1 MENLCSSRHPTP
13 PHPFLKFATWYC
25 GLSPSLSLE
34 KHGCLS
40 KDSRLG
46 RRARTLPSNSTS
58 IRRIVLAVDENW
70 RQLTRAKR
78 IYSWEFCRHLISSGV
93 LHDLS
98 TLRCLFYLWYRHDA
112 RYEAATVRVCCGCPC
127 SCCNSHD
134 SSRKPKNDGIF
145 DGKILEKL
153 PLGTFHFYSDPPLWM
168 RRFLQV
174 KFWGKIAS
182 EGSKVK
188 ERTIEILS

>member
-1 MENLCSSRHPTP
+1 MVLR
-13 PHPFLKFATWYC
+13 AQ
-25 GLSPSLSLE
+25 PSLSLE

-78 IYSWEFCRHLISSGV
+78 IYSWEFCRHRISSGV

-112 RYEAATVRVCCGCPC
+112 GYEAATVRVCCGCPC

-153 PLGTFHFYSDPPLWM
+153 PLPQPPPLSCTTTSL
-168 RRFLQV
+168 FT
-174 KFWGKIAS
+174 F
-182 EGSKVK
+182 
-188 ERTIEILS
+188 TPLSLLLLFCRQL